1 MSWCKVATQAEFDA
15 AIERRESYIE
25 LTAAIRVDINV
36 PPMFVPTVKAV
47 ADAVVRLFKGR
58 IEAWGTSHVEAW
70 GSSHV
75 VAWGSSHVEARESS
89 HVEAWES
96 SHVEAWES
104 SHVVAWES
112 SHVEAW
118 ESSHVEARGL
128 SHVEAWESSHV
139 VAWES
144 SHVEAWGNVALRVRG
159 DGVEA
164 TAAAQCSVILHREA
178 KCAGGVQVVATEP
191 TTVAELCEFYGVDQA
206 SLPNQVEVLDKIR
219 DIVTSKSERLDM
231 STWHGP
237 TWDENKPACEE
248 TECGTTH
255 CLAGWAQVL
264 CENPVIRKLDSE
276 IAGRIVIPAA
286 AAMFTVTNATAMEFL
301 QSRRY
306 AVNETK

>member
-47 ADAVVRLFKGR
+47 ADAVVRLFNGR

-70 GSSHV
+70 G
-75 VAWGSSHVEARESS
+75 
-89 HVEAWES
+89 
-96 SHVEAWES
+96 
-104 SHVVAWES
+104 
-112 SHVEAW
+112 
-118 ESSHVEARGL
+118 
-128 SHVEAWESSHV
+128 SSHV

-286 AAMFTVTNATAMEFL
+286 AAMFTVTNATAMKFL